1 VVWTGWSGVFLKHC
15 QEVLLLFWFQE
26 GGVLGIAWNTKE
38 TDAYAYD
45 GDATFD
51 YKNPGE

>member
-1 VVWTGWSGVFLKHC
+1 VVWTRWSGVFIKHC

-26 GGVLGIAWNTKE
+26 GGVLGIAGNTKE
-38 TDAYAYD
+38 TDADPYD

-51 YKNPGE
+51 YKNPGQ